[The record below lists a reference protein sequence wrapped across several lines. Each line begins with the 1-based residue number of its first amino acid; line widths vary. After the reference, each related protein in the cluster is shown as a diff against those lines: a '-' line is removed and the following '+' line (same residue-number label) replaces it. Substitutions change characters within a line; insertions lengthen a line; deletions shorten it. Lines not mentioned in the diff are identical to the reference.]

1 MKQKKTKIKVSQ
13 VDIKIFTIDNMII
26 DEKWLDLYRPKNT
39 DKRVR

>member
-13 VDIKIFTIDNMII
+13 VDIKTFTTDNMVI
-26 DEKWLDLYRPKNT
+26 DEKWLDLYQPKNI